1 MKKKHSTLL
10 IILLFI
16 SVANSQKLVEKKII
30 INKHVEG
37 TLLAPK
43 PLLASS
49 LVIFIGGSGPV
60 DRNGNQIFAEND
72 MLKKIA
78 SSLTNKGISTFRYD
92 KRVVKQINTKNMDEE
107 ILFDD
112 FVEDTKSAINFF
124 RQTYDKIIIA
134 GHSQGSLVGL
144 LALDEKVAGFISM
157 NGAGQTIDEIIKTQI
172 TKSAP
177 SLANQTIDVLN
188 KLKKGE
194 TTTNYP
200 IALESI
206 FNIKTQPFLIS
217 WMKYNPSE
225 IIKKINIPCLIIAG
239 ENDLQMDVSESIML
253 DKSAQNSKL
262 ILIKKMNHILFKIDG
277 NKLENLKSYNNK
289 NLKVAEEVIEGILD
303 FIGQID

>member
-1 MKKKHSTLL
+1 MKKIHLILL
-10 IILLFI
+10 ITLLFI
-16 SVANSQKLVEKKII
+16 SIANSQKLFEKKII

-37 TLLAPK
+37 TLLKPE

-72 MLKKIA
+72 MLKKLA
-78 SSLTNKGISTFRYD
+78 YSLTNKGISTFRYD
-92 KRVVKQINTKNMDEE
+92 KRVVKQIKTRNIDEE

-112 FVEDTKSAINFF
+112 FIVDAKSVINFF
-124 RQTYDKIIIA
+124 KQTYDKIIIA

-144 LALDEKVAGFISM
+144 LALDEKVAGFISL

-172 TKSAP
+172 TNSAP

-194 TTTNYP
+194 ITTNYP
-200 IALESI
+200 IALQSI
-206 FNIKTQPFLIS
+206 FNIETQPFLIS

-239 ENDLQMDVSESIML
+239 ENDLQMDVNESIML

-277 NKLENLKSYNNK
+277 DRLENLKSYNNK
-289 NLKVAEEVIEGILD
+289 NLKVAEEVIEEIFN
-303 FIGQID
+303 FISHID

>member
-144 LALDEKVAGFISM
+144 LALDEKVAGFIYEW
-157 NGAGQTIDEIIKTQI
+157 GWK
-172 TKSAP
+172 
-177 SLANQTIDVLN
+177 
-188 KLKKGE
+188 
-194 TTTNYP
+194 
-200 IALESI
+200 
-206 FNIKTQPFLIS
+206 
-217 WMKYNPSE
+217 
-225 IIKKINIPCLIIAG
+225 
-239 ENDLQMDVSESIML
+239 
-253 DKSAQNSKL
+253 
-262 ILIKKMNHILFKIDG
+262 
-277 NKLENLKSYNNK
+277 NN
-289 NLKVAEEVIEGILD
+289 
-303 FIGQID
+303 

>member
-1 MKKKHSTLL
+1 MKKIHLILLST
-10 IILLFI
+10 LLFI

-37 TLLAPK
+37 TLLESE

-72 MLKKIA
+72 MLKKLA
-78 SSLTNKGISTFRYD
+78 SALTNKGISTFRYD
-92 KRVVKQINTKNMDEE
+92 KRVVKQIKTRNIDEE
-107 ILFDD
+107 ILFND
-112 FVEDTKSAINFF
+112 FVVDAKSAINFF
-124 RQTYDKIIIA
+124 KQTYDKIIIA

-144 LALDEKVAGFISM
+144 LALDENVAGFISL

-172 TKSAP
+172 TNSAP

-217 WMKYNPSE
+217 WMQYNPSE

-262 ILIKKMNHILFKIDG
+262 ILIKKMNHILFKIYG
-277 NKLENLKSYNNK
+277 NRLENLKSYNNK
-289 NLKVAEEVIEGILD
+289 NLKVAEEVIEEILN
-303 FIGQID
+303 FIGHID

>member
-239 ENDLQMDVSESIML
+239 ENDLQMDASESIML

>member
-1 MKKKHSTLL
+1 MKKIHL
-10 IILLFI
+10 ILSIFLLFI
-16 SVANSQKLVEKKII
+16 SVANSQKLVEKKIM

-37 TLLAPK
+37 TLLK
-43 PLLASS
+43 PDSLLVSS

-72 MLKKIA
+72 MLKKLA

-92 KRVVKQINTKNMDEE
+92 KRVVKQIKTRNIDEE

-112 FVEDTKSAINFF
+112 FIVDAKSVINFF
-124 RQTYDKIIIA
+124 KQTYDKIIIA

-144 LALDEKVAGFISM
+144 LALDEKVAGFISL

-172 TKSAP
+172 TNSAP

-194 TTTNYP
+194 ITTNYP
-200 IALESI
+200 IALQSI
-206 FNIKTQPFLIS
+206 FNIETQPFLIS

-239 ENDLQMDVSESIML
+239 ENDLQMDVNESIML

-277 NKLENLKSYNNK
+277 DRLENLKSYNNK
-289 NLKVAEEVIEGILD
+289 NLKVAEEVIEEIFN
-303 FIGQID
+303 FISHID

>member
-1 MKKKHSTLL
+1 MKKIHLILLST
-10 IILLFI
+10 LLFI

-37 TLLAPK
+37 TLLESE

-72 MLKKIA
+72 MLKKLA
-78 SSLTNKGISTFRYD
+78 SALTNKGISTFRYD
-92 KRVVKQINTKNMDEE
+92 KRVVKQIKTRNIDEE
-107 ILFDD
+107 ILFND
-112 FVEDTKSAINFF
+112 FVADAKSAINFF
-124 RQTYDKIIIA
+124 KQTYDKIIIA

-144 LALDEKVAGFISM
+144 LALDENVAGFISL

-172 TKSAP
+172 TNSAP

-217 WMKYNPSE
+217 WMQYNPSE

-262 ILIKKMNHILFKIDG
+262 ILIKKMNHILFKIYG
-277 NKLENLKSYNNK
+277 NRLENLKSYNNK
-289 NLKVAEEVIEGILD
+289 NLKVAEEVIEEILN
-303 FIGQID
+303 FIGHID

>member
-37 TLLAPK
+37 TLLTPK

-239 ENDLQMDVSESIML
+239 ENDLQMDASESIML

>member
-194 TTTNYP
+194 TTTDYP

-206 FNIKTQPFLIS
+206 FNIKTQAFLIS

-239 ENDLQMDVSESIML
+239 ENDLQMDVSESVMF

>member
-37 TLLAPK
+37 TLLTPK